1 MKCWKASAFSYS
13 ILAVHKEQFPWAKSI
28 PQFVILA
35 TGLFCGLGLS
45 QNFFGCSIRAPFTTC
60 LTETESVA
68 GPSRCSGAE
77 LGWAGLKV
85 IPLT

>member
-1 MKCWKASAFSYS
+1 MKGLLLDEMLEGLCFFLFNTSCART
-13 ILAVHKEQFPWAKSI
+13 AVPVGQEHPT
-28 PQFVILA
+28 FVILA

-68 GPSRCSGAE
+68 GPSR
-77 LGWAGLKV
+77 
-85 IPLT
+85 